1 MFIDYN
7 KNVTS
12 SLLIAERVSIYRLC
26 IYCCIAYS
34 GINVNLLSPDNL
46 IELNSGGVVETA
58 ATASDAQAAAA
69 DGAQA
74 ASADGSQAAATDGAQ
89 AAAPTEYATSEPS
102 DKVEV
107 LVDVQPGAD
116 NEDDDSTA
124 AAASLAGFKKKT
136 PLSHI
141 QRHRPSASRDSGYD
155 GYLEDNGG
163 SDDTN
168 SSSSNKSLSTAVPSI
183 TFKSAT
189 DVSTEQHKSSE
200 ELSTSLKSR
209 KSSLVKSDDNH
220 NSSLVSQDSRRKS
233 SLIKSD
239 SGRQRKESQPNALT
253 DEYEVITTAEEPRQ
267 RSASTSTKTRNDLIS
282 KLRLDLS
289 NLWGKIGPRRASS
302 NVSMPTT
309 PGTKT
314 PHSGGISDEPSPYWS
329 CQSTPFS
336 SSPDQG
342 FMSPTYAKMR
352 HFAQSPVDFFKH
364 MPVLNNPYM
373 SPLLAPDGM
382 LDCLCPVYLVVSKLL
397 SIAVLLGVS

>member
-1 MFIDYN
+1 
-7 KNVTS
+7 
-12 SLLIAERVSIYRLC
+12 
-26 IYCCIAYS
+26 
-34 GINVNLLSPDNL
+34 VNLLSPDNL
-46 IELNSGGVVETA
+46 IELNSGGVVEAA
-58 ATASDAQAAAA
+58 ATANDAQAAATDGAQAAAA

-74 ASADGSQAAATDGAQ
+74 AAADGAQ

-116 NEDDDSTA
+116 NEDDSAA
-124 AAASLAGFKKKT
+124 AAASLAGLKKKT

-183 TFKSAT
+183 TFNSAT
-189 DVSTEQHKSSE
+189 DMSTEQHKSSE
-200 ELSTSLKSR
+200 ELNTSLKSR

-220 NSSLVSQDSRRKS
+220 DSSLVSQDSRRKS
-233 SLIKSD
+233 SLVRSD
-239 SGRQRKESQPNALT
+239 PGRQHKESQPNNTNTLT
-253 DEYEVITTAEEPRQ
+253 DEYEVITAAEEPRQ

-302 NVSMPTT
+302 NMSMPTT

-364 MPVLNNPYM
+364 LPVLNNPYM